1 MEPHGIVDRQYLADY
16 SGGDMNLTRFRSWLK
31 WMVKGQRLEREMETE
46 VRFHLESYA
55 ADLVRQGLSQ
65 QEAMRQAR
73 IEFGGIE
80 SHKDAM
86 RASVGVRWWGELGS
100 DMRHGL
106 RLLRKN
112 PGFTAVAI
120 LTLALGVGANTA
132 IFSIVNAVLL
142 RSLPYRDPDRLVR
155 IFFNE
160 PGVGLRDV
168 KFSKPELDDL
178 QARAGVF
185 EDVTPIFEGSENLTG
200 AKQPERIEGVNGSF
214 SYFSMLGATPP
225 IGRLFD
231 PQDFALGFAP
241 VVVISD
247 GLWHRSYGA
256 DPNVLGRTLQI
267 DNDPYTIIGVLPRG
281 FRHPG
286 PTVSGD
292 VEAFGAGGF
301 SADPF
306 PPPIRGNRVLIS
318 GIGRL
323 KPGLTLAQAQAR
335 LTAMAAQLRH
345 DFPTDY
351 PPQAQWTIE
360 IQPLQETLV
369 GNVRPMLLVLLG
381 AVILIVFIVSL
392 NIANL
397 LLARASGRQQEMAVR
412 LALGASRGR
421 MVRQMLTESM
431 LLSLIGG
438 AAGIATAVGT
448 LGFILRFVP
457 SNVPRLNEVRIDW
470 VVQAFALLISILTG
484 LVFGLAPALHSAK
497 VALSSAI
504 REGGRGSGYSTKT
517 GRLRDVL
524 VVSELAFAVILMV
537 GAGLLLR
544 TLRDLLQENPG
555 FNPTQVVAANMQ
567 LPNPNDPKTDPYLD
581 IPGRA
586 TFDRELLRRMK
597 AIPGVE
603 LAAITSALP
612 TTNTNPN
619 AVGGLA
625 NEGLVIED
633 RPVESLQDLRA
644 ERIRISPDYF
654 KVLQSA
660 LLRGRSFT
668 EDDEDGNRLV
678 ALIDESTAHKFGPI
692 GDPRGRRVRFARAP
706 TKPWTTVVG
715 IVQDIKSD
723 GLDIDGVP
731 HIYVSTYQD
740 SSKRL
745 SVVLRTSLPAA
756 VLEPQIRH
764 EIQSIDPGLPVFN
777 VSSMNDVLDRS
788 LASRRFSADLV
799 GGFAGLAV
807 LLASIGIYGLLAY
820 VIGQRS
826 REIGIRMALGAQRDD
841 ILRMFLRKGVTLAS
855 VGIVAGLVVSAS
867 TASLMASLLYGV
879 RPHDPAVFLIVPLL
893 LFAVA
898 VLASYL
904 PAPRATKV
912 DPMIALRES

>member
-1 MEPHGIVDRQYLADY
+1 MLMRRLKYWMTSA
-16 SGGDMNLTRFRSWLK
+16 RRS
-31 WMVKGQRLEREMETE
+31 
-46 VRFHLESYA
+46 
-55 ADLVRQGLSQ
+55 
-65 QEAMRQAR
+65 EAMREEMEFHLAEKAAELEADGLTREKAR
-73 IEFGGIE
+73 AEARRRFGNVGLKHEE
-80 SHKDAM
+80 S
-86 RASVGVRWWGELGS
+86 REIWISRFASELGLDVRYGVR
-100 DMRHGL
+100 MMV
-106 RLLRKN
+106 KK
-112 PGFTAVAI
+112 PTVAI
-120 LTLALGVGANTA
+120 VAVLTLAIGVGANTA
-132 IFSIVNAVLL
+132 IFSILDAVLL

-155 IFFNE
+155 VFFNE

-168 KFSKPELDDL
+168 RFSQPELDDL
-178 QARAGVF
+178 QTRSGVF
-185 EDVTPIFEGSENLTG
+185 EDVTPIFEGSEDVTG
-200 AKQPERIEGVNGSF
+200 AGQPERIEGVNGSF
-214 SYFSMLGATPP
+214 SYFSMLGVTPQ
-225 IGRLFD
+225 IGRLYG
-231 PQDFALGFAP
+231 PQDFVPGFAAEA
-241 VVVISD
+241 VISD
-247 GLWHRSYGA
+247 GLWRRAYGA
-256 DPNVLGRTLQI
+256 DPNVLGRTIRI
-267 DNDPYTIIGVLPRG
+267 DNDPLTIIGVLPRG

-286 PTVSGD
+286 PTTSGD
-292 VEAFGAGGF
+292 AEVFGGGGF

-306 PPPIRGNRVLIS
+306 PPPMRGTRILVS

-323 KPGLTLAQAQAR
+323 KPGLIMAQAQAR
-335 LTAMAAQLRH
+335 LTAMAAQLRR

-360 IQPLQETLV
+360 IQPLQETMV
-369 GNVRPMLLVLLG
+369 GKVRPMLLVLLG

-397 LLARASGRQQEMAVR
+397 LLARTSGRQQEMAVR

-438 AAGIATAVGT
+438 VAGIATAVGT

-470 VVQAFALLISILTG
+470 VVLAFALLTSILTG

-497 VALSSAI
+497 GALSSAI

-524 VVSELAFAVILMV
+524 IVSELAFAVILMV

-544 TLRDLLQENPG
+544 TLRHLLQESPG
-555 FNPTQVVAANMQ
+555 FNPTQVVTANIQ
-567 LPNPNDPKTDPYLD
+567 LPNPNESEEDPYLD
-581 IPGRA
+581 IPRRA

-619 AVGGLA
+619 AVGGIA
-625 NEGLVIED
+625 SEGFAIED
-633 RPVESLQDLRA
+633 RPVESSQDLSA
-644 ERIRISPDYF
+644 ERIRISADYF
-654 KVLQSA
+654 KVLQTT

-668 EDDEDGNRLV
+668 EADEDGKPLV
-678 ALIDESTAHKFGPI
+678 AIIDESTARKYWPAS
-692 GDPRGRRVRFARAP
+692 DPLGRRVRFGRDR
-706 TKPWTTVVG
+706 TKPWTSVVG
-715 IVQDIKSD
+715 VVKDIKSD

-740 SSKRL
+740 NTKRL
-745 SVVLRTSLPAA
+745 SMVLRTSLPATL
-756 VLEPQIRH
+756 LEPQIRH
-764 EIQSIDPGLPVFN
+764 EILSIDSGLPVFN
-777 VSSMNDVLDRS
+777 VSSMNDVIDRS

-820 VIGQRS
+820 IVDQRS
-826 REIGIRMALGAQRDD
+826 REIGIRMALGARRED
-841 ILRMFLRKGVTLAS
+841 ILRMFLRKGVALAG
-855 VGIVAGLVVSAS
+855 VGIVAGVAFSAS
-867 TASLMASLLYGV
+867 TASMMASLLYGV

-893 LFAVA
+893 LLAVA
-898 VLASYL
+898 ALASYL
-904 PAPRATKV
+904 PARRATKV
-912 DPMIALRES
+912 NPMIALREA

>member
-1 MEPHGIVDRQYLADY
+1 MPFLRNIAAGLRSLFRKKRAERELDEELRGFM
-16 SGGDMNLTRFRSWLK
+16 DMAAEENMKQGRNPKDARRA
-31 WMVKGQRLEREMETE
+31 VRLERGS
-46 VRFHLESYA
+46 LESAKESVRSAAWESLLETYWQDVRYA
-55 ADLVRQGLSQ
+55 LRQ
-65 QEAMRQAR
+65 
-73 IEFGGIE
+73 
-80 SHKDAM
+80 
-86 RASVGVRWWGELGS
+86 
-100 DMRHGL
+100 L
-106 RLLRKN
+106 RRS
-112 PGFTAVAI
+112 PAFTAVAV
-120 LTLALGVGANTA
+120 LTLALGIGANTA

-142 RSLPYRDPDRLVR
+142 RPLPYPDSDRLVR

-168 KFSKPELDDL
+168 RFSKPELDDL
-178 QARAGVF
+178 QTRSGVF
-185 EDVTPIFEGSENLTG
+185 EDVSPIFEGSEDVSG
-200 AKQPERIEGVNGSF
+200 AGQPERAEGVNGSF
-214 SYFSMLGATPP
+214 TYFSMLGVTPQV
-225 IGRLFD
+225 GRLFG
-231 PQDFALGFAP
+231 PQDFVPGAAT
-241 VVVISD
+241 VVVMSD
-247 GLWHRSYGA
+247 GLWRRAYGA
-256 DPNVLGRTLQI
+256 DPNVVGRTIRL
-267 DNDPYTIIGVLPRG
+267 DNDSFTIIGVLPRG

-292 VEAFGAGGF
+292 VELFSAFGF
-301 SADPF
+301 SSAPF
-306 PPPIRGNRVLIS
+306 PPPKRGTRILVN

-323 KPGLTLAQAQAR
+323 KPGLTLGQAQAR

-412 LALGASRGR
+412 VALGASRGR

-438 AAGIATAVGT
+438 VAGIATAVGT

-457 SNVPRLNEVRIDW
+457 SSVPRLNEVRIDW
-470 VVQAFALLISILTG
+470 VVLAFALLISILTG

-497 VALSSAI
+497 GALSSAV
-504 REGGRGSGYSTKT
+504 REGGRGSGYSTRT

-524 VVSELAFAVILMV
+524 IVSELAFAVILMV

-544 TLRDLLQENPG
+544 TLRGLLQENPG
-555 FNPTQVVAANMQ
+555 FNPTQVVTANIE
-567 LPNPNDPKTDPYLD
+567 LPNPNESEGDPYLD
-581 IPGRA
+581 IPHRA
-586 TFDRELLRRMK
+586 AFDRELLRRMK
-597 AIPGVE
+597 TIPGVE

-612 TTNTNPN
+612 ATNSNPN
-619 AVGGLA
+619 AVGGVA
-625 NEGLVIED
+625 NEGFAIED
-633 RPVESLQDLRA
+633 RPVESSQHLSA

-654 KVLQSA
+654 NVLRA
-660 LLRGRSFT
+660 TLLRGRSFN
-668 EDDEDGNRLV
+668 EGDEDGKQLV
-678 ALIDESTAHKFGPI
+678 AIIDESTAHKYWPTE
-692 GDPRGRRVRFARAP
+692 DPLGRRVRFARDA
-706 TKPWTTVVG
+706 TKPWTTIVGVVK
-715 IVQDIKSD
+715 DIKSD
-723 GLDIDGVP
+723 GLDIDGIP
-731 HIYVSTYQD
+731 HIYVPTYQD
-740 SSKRL
+740 STRRL

-756 VLEPQIRH
+756 SLEPQIRH
-764 EIQSIDPGLPVFN
+764 EIESIDPSLPVFG

-799 GGFAGLAV
+799 GGFAVLAL

-820 VIGQRS
+820 MVGQRS
-826 REIGIRMALGAQRDD
+826 REIGIRMALGARQGD
-841 ILRMFLRKGVTLAS
+841 ILRMFLRKGVALAGL
-855 VGIVAGLVVSAS
+855 GIVAGLVFSAS

-893 LFAVA
+893 LFAIA

-904 PAPRATKV
+904 PARRATMV
-912 DPMIALRES
+912 DPIIALHEG

>member
-1 MEPHGIVDRQYLADY
+1 
-16 SGGDMNLTRFRSWLK
+16 MNLLTRFLSWLK
-31 WMVKGQRLEREMETE
+31 WMVKGQRLESEMETE
-46 VRFHLESYA
+46 VHFHLESYA
-55 ADLVRQGLSQ
+55 ADLVRKGLSQ
-65 QEAMRQAR
+65 QEAMRKAR

-80 SHKDAM
+80 SHKDAV
-86 RASVGVRWWGELGS
+86 RAAVGVRWCGELGS

-142 RSLPYRDPDRLVR
+142 HSLPYRDPDRLVR

-160 PGVGLRDV
+160 PGLGLRDV
-168 KFSKPELDDL
+168 SFSKPELDDL
-178 QARAGVF
+178 QTRAGVF
-185 EDVTPIFEGSENLTG
+185 EDATPIFEGSENLTG
-200 AKQPERIEGVNGSF
+200 AGQPERVEGVNTSF
-214 SYFSMLGATPP
+214 SYFSMLGVIPQ
-225 IGRLFD
+225 IGRLYG
-231 PQDFALGFAP
+231 PQDFAPGFASEA
-241 VVVISD
+241 VISD
-247 GLWHRSYGA
+247 GLWRRAYGA
-256 DPNVLGRTLQI
+256 DPNVLGRTIRI
-267 DNDPYTIIGVLPRG
+267 DNDPLTIIGVLPRG

-286 PTVSGD
+286 PTTTADAEV
-292 VEAFGAGGF
+292 FGAGGF
-301 SADPF
+301 SGDPF
-306 PPPIRGNRVLIS
+306 PPPIRGNRVLVN

-335 LTAMAAQLRH
+335 LTAMARELRH

-351 PPQAQWTIE
+351 SPQAQWTIE
-360 IQPLQETLV
+360 IQPLQGTLV
-369 GNVRPMLLVLLG
+369 GNVRPMLLLLMG

-412 LALGASRGR
+412 FALGASRGR

-431 LLSLIGG
+431 LLSLLGG

-470 VVQAFALLISILTG
+470 VVLAFDLLISILTG
-484 LVFGLAPALHSAK
+484 LVFGLAPALQSAK
-497 VALSSAI
+497 GALFSAI

-524 VVSELAFAVILMV
+524 IVSELAFAVILMV
-537 GAGLLLR
+537 GAGLLVR

-555 FNPTQVVAANMQ
+555 FNPTQVVTANTW
-567 LPNPNDPKTDPYLD
+567 LGVSNDPKADPYLD

-586 TFDRELLRRMK
+586 AFDRELLRRMK

-603 LAAITSALP
+603 LAAITSSLP
-612 TTNTNPN
+612 TTNSNPN

-625 NEGLVIED
+625 IEGFAIED
-633 RPVESLQDLRA
+633 GPVESSQDLRA

-654 KVLQSA
+654 KVLQA
-660 LLRGRSFT
+660 TLLSGRLFT
-668 EDDEDGNRLV
+668 EGDEDGKQPV
-678 ALIDESTAHKFGPI
+678 AIIDESTAHKYWPTR
-692 GDPRGRRVRFARAP
+692 DPLGRRVRFEKGH
-706 TKPWTTVVG
+706 TKPWITVVG
-715 IVQDIKSD
+715 VIKDIKSD

-731 HIYVSTYQD
+731 HIFVSTYQD
-740 SSKRL
+740 PSKQV
-745 SVVLRTSLPAA
+745 SVVLRTSLPSTL
-756 VLEPQIRH
+756 LEPQIRH
-764 EIQSIDPGLPVFN
+764 VIQSIDPGLPVFN
-777 VSSMNDVLDRS
+777 VVSMNNILDRS

-820 VIGQRS
+820 MVGQRS
-826 REIGIRMALGAQRDD
+826 REIGLRMALGARRDD
-841 ILRMFLRKGVTLAS
+841 ILKLFLRKGVALAG
-855 VGIVAGLVVSAS
+855 VGIVAGVVVAAS
-867 TASLMASLLYGV
+867 TASMMASLLYGV

-893 LFAVA
+893 LFTVA

-904 PAPRATKV
+904 PARRATKV
-912 DPMIALRES
+912 DPIVALRES

>member
-1 MEPHGIVDRQYLADY
+1 MLSDIF
-16 SGGDMNLTRFRSWLK
+16 FRLRSLFRRNT
-31 WMVKGQRLEREMETE
+31 VEAELDDEL
-46 VRFHLESYA
+46 RFHFE
-55 ADLVRQGLSQ
+55 Q
-65 QEAMRQAR
+65 QVEKSIRSGMTRGEARRQAR
-73 IEFGGIE
+73 LSVGGIDQVKE
-80 SHKDAM
+80 ECREA
-86 RASVGVRWWGELGS
+86 RGVQHLENLLH
-100 DMRHGL
+100 DL
-106 RLLRKN
+106 RYGWRMLVKK
-112 PGFTAVAI
+112 PVFTIVAV

-132 IFSIVNAVLL
+132 IFSIVDAVLL

-168 KFSKPELDDL
+168 RFSKPELDDL
-178 QARAGVF
+178 QTRAGVF

-200 AKQPERIEGVNGSF
+200 AGQPERLEGVNGSF
-214 SYFSMLGATPP
+214 SYFSMLGVTPQ
-225 IGRLFD
+225 IGRLFG
-231 PQDFALGFAP
+231 PQDFAPGFASE
-241 VVVISD
+241 VVISD
-247 GLWHRSYGA
+247 GLWHRAYGA
-256 DPNVLGRTLQI
+256 DPNVVGRILRL
-267 DNDPYTIIGVLPRG
+267 DNDPLTIIGVLPRG

-292 VEAFGAGGF
+292 VEVFCAGGF
-301 SADPF
+301 IADPF
-306 PPPIRGNRVLIS
+306 PKPMRGTRILVN

-345 DFPTDY
+345 DFPGDY

-369 GNVRPMLLVLLG
+369 GNVRPMLLVLLA

-438 AAGIATAVGT
+438 AAGVATAVGT

-470 VVQAFALLISILTG
+470 VVLAFALLISILTG
-484 LVFGLAPALHSAK
+484 LMFGLVPAFHSAK

-524 VVSELAFAVILMV
+524 IVSELAFAVILMV

-555 FNPTQVVAANMQ
+555 FNPTQVVTANIQ
-567 LPNPNDPKTDPYLD
+567 LPNPNERETDPYLD
-581 IPGRA
+581 VPRRA
-586 TFDRELLRRMK
+586 TFDRELLRRLK

-612 TTNTNPN
+612 STNTNPN
-619 AVGGLA
+619 AVGGIA
-625 NEGLVIED
+625 YEGFAIED

-654 KVLQSA
+654 KVLQSS

-668 EDDEDGNRLV
+668 EGDEDGKPLV
-678 ALIDESTAHKFGPI
+678 AIIDESTARKYWPTR
-692 GDPRGRRVRFARAP
+692 DPLGRRVRFRRDA
-706 TKPWTTVVG
+706 TKPWAIVVG
-715 IVQDIKSD
+715 IVKDIKSD

-745 SVVLRTSLPAA
+745 SVVLRTSLPSAL
-756 VLEPQIRH
+756 LEPQIRH
-764 EIQSIDPGLPVFN
+764 EIQSIDPGLPVFG

-799 GGFAGLAV
+799 GGFAGVALV
-807 LLASIGIYGLLAY
+807 LASIGIYGLL
-820 VIGQRS
+820 VFMVGQRS
-826 REIGIRMALGAQRDD
+826 REIGLRMALGARPAD
-841 ILRMFLRKGVTLAS
+841 ILKLIVTKGVVLAG
-855 VGIVAGLVVSAS
+855 VGIIAGVILSAS
-867 TASLMASLLYGV
+867 TASMMASLLYGV
-879 RPHDPAVFLIVPLL
+879 RPHDPAVFVVVPLL

-898 VLASYL
+898 VLASYV
-904 PAPRATKV
+904 PAWRATKV
-912 DPMIALRES
+912 DSMTALREV

>member
-1 MEPHGIVDRQYLADY
+1 
-16 SGGDMNLTRFRSWLK
+16 MNLLTRFLSWLK
-31 WMVKGQRLEREMETE
+31 WMVKGQRLESGMEAE
-46 VRFHLESYA
+46 VHFHLQSCA
-55 ADLVRQGLSQ
+55 ADLVRKGLSQ

-80 SHKDAM
+80 SHKDAV

-100 DMRHGL
+100 DIRLGL
-106 RLLRKN
+106 RLLRRN

-132 IFSIVNAVLL
+132 IFSIVDAVLL

-155 IFFNE
+155 VFFNE

-168 KFSKPELDDL
+168 RFSKPELDDL
-178 QARAGVF
+178 LTRAGVF
-185 EDVTPIFEGSENLTG
+185 EDVTPIFEGTENLTG
-200 AKQPERIEGVNGSF
+200 AKQPERLEAVNGSF
-214 SYFSMLGATPP
+214 SYFSMLGVVPQ
-225 IGRLFD
+225 IGRLFG
-231 PQDFALGFAP
+231 PQDFAPGFAP
-241 VVVISD
+241 LAVISD
-247 GLWHRSYGA
+247 GLWRRAYGA
-256 DPNVLGRTLQI
+256 DPNVLGRTIRL
-267 DNDPYTIIGVLPRG
+267 DGDPATIIGVLPRG

-286 PTVSGD
+286 PTTSGD
-292 VEAFGAGGF
+292 VDVFGAGGF
-301 SADPF
+301 SGDPF
-306 PPPIRGNRVLIS
+306 PKPMRGTRILVS

-323 KPGLTLAQAQAR
+323 KPGVTLDQAQAR

-345 DFPTDY
+345 DFPIDY

-369 GNVRPMLLVLLG
+369 GKVRPMLLVLLG

-448 LGFILRFVP
+448 LGLILRFVP
-457 SNVPRLNEVRIDW
+457 ANVPRLNEVRIDW
-470 VVQAFALLISILTG
+470 VVLAFALVISILTG
-484 LVFGLAPALHSAK
+484 LVFGLAPALHAAK
-497 VALSSAI
+497 GALSPAI

-524 VVSELAFAVILMV
+524 IVSELAFAVILMV

-555 FNPTQVVAANMQ
+555 FTPTQVVTANSW
-567 LPNPNDPKTDPYLD
+567 LGVPNDPKTDPYLG
-581 IPGRA
+581 IRGKA
-586 TFDRELLRRMK
+586 TFDRELLRRMR

-603 LAAITSALP
+603 LAAITSSLP
-612 TTNTNPN
+612 TTNSNPS
-619 AVGGLA
+619 AVGGLETESLA
-625 NEGLVIED
+625 IED
-633 RPVESLQDLRA
+633 RPVESSQDLRA

-654 KVLQSA
+654 KVFRA
-660 LLRGRSFT
+660 TLLRGRSFT
-668 EDDEDGNRLV
+668 ESDEDGKPLV
-678 ALIDESTAHKFGPI
+678 AILDESTARKYWPT
-692 GDPRGRRVRFARAP
+692 GDPLGRRVRFGQDP

-715 IVQDIKSD
+715 VIRDIKSD

-740 SSKRL
+740 PSKQV

-756 VLEPQIRH
+756 LLEPQIRH

-820 VIGQRS
+820 MVGQRS
-826 REIGIRMALGAQRDD
+826 REVGIRMALGARRDD
-841 ILRMFLRKGVTLAS
+841 ILRMFLRKGVTLAG
-855 VGIVAGLVVSAS
+855 VGIVAGVVVSAS
-867 TASLMASLLYGV
+867 TASMMASLLYGV

-893 LFAVA
+893 LLAVA
-898 VLASYL
+898 ALASYL
-904 PAPRATKV
+904 PARRATKV
-912 DPMIALRES
+912 NPMIALRES

>member
-1 MEPHGIVDRQYLADY
+1 MWSLLQD
-16 SGGDMNLTRFRSWLK
+16 
-31 WMVKGQRLEREMETE
+31 
-46 VRFHLESYA
+46 VRY
-55 ADLVRQGLSQ
+55 
-65 QEAMRQAR
+65 
-73 IEFGGIE
+73 
-80 SHKDAM
+80 
-86 RASVGVRWWGELGS
+86 
-100 DMRHGL
+100 GL
-106 RLLRKN
+106 RMLVKM
-112 PGFTAVAI
+112 PTFTIVAV

-132 IFSIVNAVLL
+132 IFSIVDAVLL
-142 RSLPYRDPDRLVR
+142 RPLPYRDADRLVR

-168 KFSKPELDDL
+168 RFSKPELDDL
-178 QARAGVF
+178 QTRAGVF
-185 EDVTPIFEGSENLTG
+185 EDVTPIFEGSENVTG
-200 AKQPERIEGVNGSF
+200 TQQPERVEGVNTSF
-214 SYFSMLGATPP
+214 SYFSMLGVIPQ
-225 IGRLFD
+225 IGRLYG
-231 PQDFALGFAP
+231 PQDFAPGFAAEA
-241 VVVISD
+241 VISD
-247 GLWHRSYGA
+247 GLWRRAYGA
-256 DPNVLGRTLQI
+256 DPNVIGRTIRI
-267 DNDPYTIIGVLPRG
+267 DNDPLTIIGVLPPG

-286 PTVSGD
+286 PTISGD
-292 VEAFGAGGF
+292 AEVFGAGGF
-301 SADPF
+301 SGDPF
-306 PPPIRGNRVLIS
+306 PPPMRGTRILVN

-323 KPGLTLAQAQAR
+323 KPGLTLEQAQAR
-335 LTAMAAQLRH
+335 LTAMAHELRH
-345 DFPTDY
+345 DFPADY

-360 IQPLQETLV
+360 IQSLQETLV
-369 GNVRPMLLVLLG
+369 GKVRPMLLVLLG
-381 AVILIVFIVSL
+381 AVILIFFIVSL

-421 MVRQMLTESM
+421 IVRQMLTESM

-470 VVQAFALLISILTG
+470 VVLAFALLISILTG
-484 LVFGLAPALHSAK
+484 LAFGLAPALHSAK
-497 VALSSAI
+497 GALSSAI

-524 VVSELAFAVILMV
+524 IVSELAFAVILMV

-668 EDDEDGNRLV
+668 EDDEDGKPLV
-678 ALIDESTAHKFGPI
+678 AIIDESTAHKFWPT
-692 GDPRGRRVRFARAP
+692 GDPLGRRVRFARDP

-820 VIGQRS
+820 VVGQRS

-841 ILRMFLRKGVTLAS
+841 ILRMFLRKGVALAG
-855 VGIVAGLVVSAS
+855 VGIVAGLVFSAS
-867 TASLMASLLYGV
+867 TASMMASLLYGV

-904 PAPRATKV
+904 PARRATKV